1 LKLVLPEPG
10 RKERVMKVYIH
21 IERDRNGFFVAEA
34 PMMPGCFSQGRT
46 AEEALKGMQQVIEE
60 WYEMMGGQCFD
71 ERVYLC

>member
-1 LKLVLPEPG
+1 
-10 RKERVMKVYIH
+10 MKVYIH

-60 WYEMMGGQCFD
+60 WYEMMGGQGLD